1 MSVTFIK
8 QNKCQRY
15 FILIVFISPTSCIF
29 PQIFLLAFNFAFAH
43 LPSKPQ
49 AFKTASS
56 PLQWVLNLNLGSNY
70 MLPQI
75 SHLLS
80 LWNVSQWQFFFLFC
94 EIYLAMRCTQRC
106 AKDIKYKKK
115 HFHLPRNKHVPPL
128 FNNEWLTR
136 VRWVYEAPWRIK
148 LKAHVIYVHC
158 HPTEVLFHIN
168 SSLNVQKSLS
178 HSS

>member
-1 MSVTFIK
+1 MPKVFHIDCI
-8 QNKCQRY
+8 N
-15 FILIVFISPTSCIF
+15 FISPTSCIF

-75 SHLLS
+75 SNLLS

-106 AKDIKYKKK
+106 AKDIKYKKNIFICLGINTFLPFLIMNGSLGCVESMK
-115 HFHLPRNKHVPPL
+115 HHEGWSLKLMWYMSIVIQKKFFFTLTPL
-128 FNNEWLTR
+128 
-136 VRWVYEAPWRIK
+136 
-148 LKAHVIYVHC
+148 
-158 HPTEVLFHIN
+158 
-168 SSLNVQKSLS
+168 
-178 HSS
+178 

>member
-29 PQIFLLAFNFAFAH
+29 PQTFLLAFNFAFAH

-56 PLQWVLNLNLGSNY
+56 PLQWVLNLNLGSKLHASPNF
-70 MLPQI
+70 QSFI
-75 SHLLS
+75 SMKY
-80 LWNVSQWQFFFLFC
+80 VSQWQFFFLFC

-106 AKDIKYKKK
+106 AKDIKYKKNIFICLGINTFLPFLIMNGSLGCVKSMK
-115 HFHLPRNKHVPPL
+115 HH
-128 FNNEWLTR
+128 EG
-136 VRWVYEAPWRIK
+136 
-148 LKAHVIYVHC
+148 
-158 HPTEVLFHIN
+158 
-168 SSLNVQKSLS
+168 
-178 HSS
+178 